1 MTAVHRSIVPQP
13 RPIRKA
19 PNNSRGLRPDSPGLP
34 VVKGQSQSTQRQIVQ
49 GQSSTVTS
57 FPMRNVEQKVEKLNN
72 MRQQGPVWL
81 KTLLFVQRSSDV
93 ITFLLIAATL
103 ALYSWT
109 VYTQQQWTK
118 EYDKLQTLQRNER
131 QLTTTNE
138 GIKNQLAQQAEKPE
152 TGMVAPDPRNTIY
165 LQPAPQR
172 QVHPPVKTV
181 EPEPATKAPLG
192 Y

>member
-1 MTAVHRSIVPQP
+1 MTAVHRSVAPQP
-13 RPIRKA
+13 RPIRKVTA
-19 PNNSRGLRPDSPGLP
+19 NSRGMRPTL
-34 VVKGQSQSTQRQIVQ
+34 GQSPQGRLTQ

-57 FPMRNVEQKVEKLNN
+57 FPPRTLEQKVEKFNN
-72 MRQQGPVWL
+72 SRQQAPVWL
-81 KTLLFVQRSSDV
+81 KSLLFVQRSSDAV
-93 ITFLLIAATL
+93 TFLLIAATL

-152 TGMVAPDPRNTIY
+152 AGMVTPNPRNTIY

-172 QVHPPVKTV
+172 QVPTPSKTA
-181 EPEPATKAPLG
+181 EPEPKAKVPLG

>member
-1 MTAVHRSIVPQP
+1 MTAVHRSVAPQP
-13 RPIRKA
+13 RPIRKS
-19 PNNSRGLRPDSPGLP
+19 PTNSQGMRPASQGLLA
-34 VVKGQSQSTQRQIVQ
+34 VKGQSQYPQRQIVQ
-49 GQSSTVTS
+49 SQSSTVTN
-57 FPMRNVEQKVEKLNN
+57 FPPRNVGQKVEKLNN
-72 MRQQGPVWL
+72 TRQQVPVWL
-81 KTLLFVQRSSDV
+81 KSLLFVQRSSDV

-118 EYDKLQTLQRNER
+118 EYDKLQNLQRNER

-138 GIKNQLAQQAEKPE
+138 GIKNQLAQQAEKPAS
-152 TGMVAPDPRNTIY
+152 GMVAPDPRSTIY

-172 QVHPPVKTV
+172 PVRTPVKTA

>member
-1 MTAVHRSIVPQP
+1 MNAAHNSVAPQQ
-13 RPIRKA
+13 RTTRKA
-19 PNNSRGLRPDSPGLP
+19 PTNSRGMRPIVPRSPQGRMSH
-34 VVKGQSQSTQRQIVQ
+34 GQSPA
-49 GQSSTVTS
+49 VTS
-57 FPMRNVEQKVEKLNN
+57 FPSRNVGQKVEKLNPS
-72 MRQQGPVWL
+72 RLQAPVWL
-81 KTLLFVQRSSDV
+81 KSLLFVQRSSDV

-103 ALYSWT
+103 TLYSWT

-118 EYDKLQTLQRNER
+118 EYDKLQTLQRDER

-152 TGMVAPDPRNTIY
+152 AGMVTPNPRNTIY

-172 QVHPPVKTV
+172 QVRTPTKTA
-181 EPEPATKAPLG
+181 EPEPGAKAPLG